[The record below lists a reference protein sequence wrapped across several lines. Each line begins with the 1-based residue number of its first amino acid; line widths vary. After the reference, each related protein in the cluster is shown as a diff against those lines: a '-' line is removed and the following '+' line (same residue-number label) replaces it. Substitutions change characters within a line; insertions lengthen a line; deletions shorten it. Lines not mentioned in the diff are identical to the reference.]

1 MLMFQNLLVKVLQN
15 ILSIVKVSRPKGW
28 RAYLWM
34 SFLGY
39 IDGAKNFVFDTLFI
53 YALIS
58 YLATAFAVNNLFD
71 IKSDSLN
78 KAKSNP
84 LVSGYCKKIH
94 VYALLVNQAIALL
107 LLLLLKREVFS
118 MYLALCFL
126 GIAYSVPPL
135 RLKGK
140 PLLDVLSHT
149 LFFGALLYLYGFFY
163 TKAALQSS
171 YWYKVALIMLYSAF
185 LQLRNLR
192 DDVEYDMCAGDRTTF
207 VVFPNASR
215 IVLNSLGVIIP
226 FLCVL
231 VFLGLTNYILEGIFL
246 ITVVSA
252 VIGYKWGWDRFVDS
266 FVVAS
271 LSLHSLYVL
280 LTTV

>member
-1 MLMFQNLLVKVLQN
+1 
-15 ILSIVKVSRPKGW
+15 
-28 RAYLWM
+28 M

-39 IDGAKNFVFDTLFI
+39 IDGAKNFVFDVLFI
-53 YALIS
+53 YTLIS

-71 IKSDSLN
+71 VKSDSLN
-78 KAKSNP
+78 KTKNNP
-84 LVSGYCKKIH
+84 LVSGYCKKNH
-94 VYALLVNQAIALL
+94 VYALLVNQAIAFILL
-107 LLLLLKREVFS
+107 LILKKEVFS
-118 MYLALCFL
+118 VYLALCFL
-126 GIAYSVPPL
+126 GIAYSVSPL

-171 YWYKVALIMLYSAF
+171 YQYKVAIIMLYSAF

-192 DDVEYDMCAGDRTTF
+192 DDVEYDMCAGDRTSF
-207 VVFPNASR
+207 VVFPKASR
-215 IVLNSLGVIIP
+215 IVLNILGVIIP

-231 VFLGLTNYILEGIFL
+231 VFLGLTNYILESMLL

-252 VIGYKWGWDRFVDS
+252 VIGYKWGWERFVDS
-266 FVVAS
+266 FVITF
-271 LSLHSLYVL
+271 LSFHSLYFVL
-280 LTTV
+280 TIV